1 MDAQFAVLN
10 QIIAQ
15 NKASSKEMKAA
26 TSGQAQIDTYE
37 TQMINARNKVN
48 QSPGELK
55 AAQKAY
61 YIAVGGLSKYQDFK
75 ESQAKKDIT
84 PIIAS
89 YENNFESEL
98 KELQGY
104 VNVLISQT
112 LYTGRMDDIR
122 NNYVTKQ
129 KELENKVLSTRSK
142 KNVDDRLANFYTKQ
156 TEFNN
161 EFVWGLNKLYWG
173 LIIALLAAIIYNG
186 QYKNKITVGI
196 FFSLILIVY
205 VGKTL
210 REWIKIDVIFKSILT
225 YLSQVL
231 MYITFSVRI
240 LLDKLF

>member
-1 MDAQFAVLN
+1 MDDQFAVLN
-10 QIIAQ
+10 QIISQ
-15 NKASSKEMKAA
+15 NKASSKEMQAK

-75 ESQAKKDIT
+75 ESQAKKDIA
-84 PIIAS
+84 PIIAR
-89 YENNFESEL
+89 YENNFESDL
-98 KELQGY
+98 KELRGY
-104 VNVLISQT
+104 VNVLVSQT

-129 KELENKVLSTRSK
+129 RELENKVLSTRSK

-196 FFSLILIVY
+196 FF
-205 VGKTL
+205 
-210 REWIKIDVIFKSILT
+210 
-225 YLSQVL
+225 LSNFNC
-231 MYITFSVRI
+231 ICR
-240 LLDKLF
+240 